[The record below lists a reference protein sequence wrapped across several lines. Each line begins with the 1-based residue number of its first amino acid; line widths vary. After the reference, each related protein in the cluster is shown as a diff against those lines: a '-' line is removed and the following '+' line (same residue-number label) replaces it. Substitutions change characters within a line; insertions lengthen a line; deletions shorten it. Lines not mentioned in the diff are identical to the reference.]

1 MKTEGIERKSQQR
14 RTRKNGQ
21 WNKSGKRDCGG
32 LETKCKGYIEEKG
45 GIHLCQNA
53 AINQVEE

>member
-1 MKTEGIERKSQQR
+1 M
-14 RTRKNGQ
+14 RKNGQ